1 MIQNEDHNRIR
12 RYLLGKLADSEKEQI
27 EQELLANDDLFE
39 EILIVEEELADE
51 YVAGKLSREEQAAF
65 EKHFLA
71 TPERQQNLRFAQA
84 LNRYVRAEANRELVR
99 AEANRELNPT
109 PVPPVYWAPRSW
121 IGRVAA
127 VVAVI
132 AVAAA
137 LWLLIPRSQTPRSFA
152 PLTLTISSS
161 SRDQGAQSTRV
172 SLPPGADALKISL
185 RLPNPSPP
193 AVRYRVELLDDNVG
207 SRTLE
212 TTEHDGDSVVL
223 VIPRAELRRGRY
235 AINLIAVQAGGT
247 EQPINGSYYFTVE

>member
-12 RYLLGKLADSEKEQI
+12 LYLLGKLPDSEKEQI

-51 YVAGKLSREEQAAF
+51 YVAGKLSREEQADF

-84 LNRYVRAEANRELVR
+84 LNRYVRAEANRELN
-99 AEANRELNPT
+99 AT

-193 AVRYRVELLDDNVG
+193 AVRYRAELLDNNVG

-212 TTEHDGDSVVL
+212 TTEQDGDSVVL
-223 VIPRAELRRGRY
+223 VIPSAELRRGRY
-235 AINLIAVQAGGT
+235 AINLIAVQAGGA